1 MGKYKALK
9 NFTSRN
15 RGPGPAPPPPK
26 SAPADIHEMKLAM
39 ETVLKYAYM

>member
-15 RGPGPAPPPPK
+15 RGPGPGPPPK